1 MMAARAV
8 YKAMEETEIEFGY
21 VNYKETCK
29 YISSNWSEAQV
40 ACSNIR
46 RVLSRRV
53 LPRRVLPRRAKNGGS
68 RPGMKNANLLA
79 PGVNQEVEWEFV
91 PNLEL
96 TKKEKKSILA
106 HVLAIGVQ
114 TIFHTI

>member
-46 RVLSRRV
+46 RVL
-53 LPRRVLPRRAKNGGS
+53 PRRAKNGGS
-68 RPGMKNANLLA
+68 RPMPICWPLGS
-79 PGVNQEVEWEFV
+79 
-91 PNLEL
+91 
-96 TKKEKKSILA
+96 TKKWSGNLYQI
-106 HVLAIGVQ
+106 
-114 TIFHTI
+114 